1 MKSVNEITVT
11 DAEYFKLTR
20 TCDNLICRPDAPR
33 SIVAL
38 PWLHVINEVPF
49 ILSAYS
55 DVLQVVDT
63 QNRKIPQPNPFIS
76 VRDQNRGAVFY
87 FAQFVKSF
95 IRSFYF
101 SDSRLINA
109 SAPEKPFLPD
119 LDMTRVDVIIVTW
132 LLNRDHLAKTSDFY
146 FGEFQ
151 QLLLNRG
158 LSSLLLMRNQSGY
171 HSHELQQQTLRK
183 GPNAR
188 LLLPDTQSPGAELG
202 YLKQGLELRRYLRK
216 HRFER
221 YSEFEKRLFQK
232 ASEFS
237 VLSPG
242 QQNLRLHDQIE
253 IICRRF
259 EPSIV
264 ITLYEGHAWERCV
277 WHAARAA
284 NPETLCAGY
293 QHTIL
298 RKHSHAIRRS
308 LHPQRKGYDPNLILT
323 LGSVT
328 QKMLETSEQLPNVSK
343 VIYGTHRRFNSR
355 IKFEE
360 PKSTPTFLVL
370 PEGVESESMY
380 LFNLSLAC
388 ASHLPDVRFIFRMH
402 PVLPFDDVRP
412 LLKGYPPETGN
423 VEVSDNLDIKED
435 FARAGY
441 ILYRGSSTVMYAI
454 LAGLK
459 PYYFERPHEMN
470 FDPIFELT
478 TWREQVRSAEE
489 LIRKFEADQKAT
501 PDLRFRQWKEALNY
515 CDQYTQSVCESAIDQ
530 MMEYAS
536 LAG

>member
-11 DAEYFKLTR
+11 DTAYFKLTR
-20 TCDNLICRPDAPR
+20 TCDNLICRPDAPS
-33 SIVAL
+33 SIVAI

-49 ILSAYS
+49 MLSVYS
-55 DVLQVVDT
+55 DVLPVVET
-63 QNRKIPQPNPFIS
+63 QNHKIPQSNPFIS

-101 SDSRLINA
+101 RDSRLITA

-119 LDMTRVDVIIVTW
+119 LDMTRVDVLIVTW
-132 LLNRDHLAKTSDFY
+132 LLNRDHLEKISDFY
-146 FGEFQ
+146 FGELQ

-183 GPNAR
+183 GSTGR

-202 YLKQGLELRRYLRK
+202 YLRKGLELRRYFRK
-216 HRFER
+216 HRFEG

-242 QQNLRLHDQIE
+242 IQNLRLHDQIE

-264 ITLYEGHAWERCV
+264 VTLYEGHAWERCV
-277 WHAARAA
+277 WHAAREA
-284 NPETLCAGY
+284 NPETLCVGY

-298 RKHSHAIRRS
+298 RKHSHALRRS
-308 LHPQRKGYDPNLILT
+308 LHPLRKGYDPNLILT

-328 QKMLETSEQLPNVSK
+328 QKMLEKSMQLPNISK
-343 VIYGTHRRFNSR
+343 MIYGTHRRFNSR

-360 PKSTPTFLVL
+360 PKSTTTFLVL

-380 LFNLSLAC
+380 LFNIALAC
-388 ASHLPDVRFIFRMH
+388 APHLPDVRFIFRMH
-402 PVLPFDDVRP
+402 PVLLFDDVRP
-412 LLKGYPPETGN
+412 LLKGYPPKTGN
-423 VEVSDNLDIKED
+423 VEVSDNPDPEED
-435 FARAGY
+435 FARSGY
-441 ILYRGSSTVMYAI
+441 ILYRGSSTVIYAI

-459 PYYFERPHEMN
+459 PYYFERPNEMN

-478 TWREQVRSAEE
+478 VWRERVRSTDE
-489 LIRKFEADQKAT
+489 LIRKFKADQKT
-501 PDLRFRQWKEALNY
+501 SPDLRSRQWTEALTY
-515 CDQYTQSVCESAIDQ
+515 CDQYTRSVREETLDWMIAHSV
-530 MMEYAS
+530 S
-536 LAG
+536 N